1 MKTPLI
7 SYHKGVMKFDS
18 GDFKGAIAEFDNE
31 LEKVP
36 HYPDVYVYRGR
47 ARYIIGDKDGALG
60 DWIKALELGNRK
72 GDELIEKHFS

>member
-1 MKTPLI
+1 MKPALK
-7 SYHKGVMKFDS
+7 SYRQGVLKFNS

-31 LEKVP
+31 LEKHSP
-36 HYPDVYVYRGR
+36 YPDLYVYRGR

-72 GDELIEKHFS
+72 GNELIEKHFS